1 MEGSSEGKSPTQMAA
16 YFMFWEKRKGKEGE
30 TVLFFHFENKGSNDT
45 VWRRLFAWELDENL
59 TTDGNLCN
67 IYIELLRTE
76 WNGRRAQGYSYTE
89 RLLLSFE
96 CEMQFFLFVLNQC
109 QCWLVCTSNR
119 STCARGNWNF
129 VNNAEFEEGCGTI
142 SCGGKSNDVF
152 CAFFVHF

>member
-45 VWRRLFAWELDENL
+45 VWRWLFAWELDENL
-59 TTDGNLCN
+59 TMDGNLCN

-96 CEMQFFLFVLNQC
+96 CEMLF
-109 QCWLVCTSNR
+109 
-119 STCARGNWNF
+119 
-129 VNNAEFEEGCGTI
+129 
-142 SCGGKSNDVF
+142 
-152 CAFFVHF
+152 FFVCFESMSMLASLHLEPLHLCEGKLELCKQCRVRGRLWDDQLWLEVE